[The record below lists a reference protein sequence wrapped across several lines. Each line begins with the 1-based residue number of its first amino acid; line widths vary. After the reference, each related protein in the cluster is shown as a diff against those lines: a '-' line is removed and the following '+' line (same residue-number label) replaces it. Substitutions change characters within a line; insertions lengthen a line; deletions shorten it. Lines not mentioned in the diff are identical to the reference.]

1 MLFGLLSINLF
12 SQDNNN
18 SATIYQISQRA
29 DDNELR
35 LNFPA
40 LILGVVEVNYEK
52 FIADDA
58 GIGLAASVTVDKV
71 ENLSRRWYALPYYR
85 LYFGKQ
91 KASGFFIEGNI
102 ALVSQKEF
110 YTQYQYNGE
119 NQSPSYPTY
128 ERSTTNFGFGGAIGA
143 KLLARNG
150 FIGEIFAGGGRLF
163 GNSIAAAYPRIGIC
177 IGKRF

>member
-1 MLFGLLSINLF
+1 MLFGLLSINSF
-12 SQDNNN
+12 SKDNNI
-18 SATIYQISQRA
+18 SATISQTGQRA

-40 LILGVVEVNYEK
+40 LILGVVEVNYER
-52 FIADDA
+52 FIVDDT
-58 GIGLAASVTVDKV
+58 GIGLAASVTLDKI

-91 KASGFFIEGNI
+91 KASVFFIEGNI
-102 ALVSQKEF
+102 ALVGQKMF

-128 ERSTTNFGFGGAIGA
+128 EQSTTNFGFGGAIGV

-177 IGKRF
+177 IGRRF